1 MQKIVIIYMIKS
13 IQNEAFIYNSYA
25 YTKCGLYKLVDSYTF
40 RRHILNLLIHIN
52 SEATTICAIYKTC
65 HGYEIG
71 NQILRAHFTMFVWRS
86 WMSSCTNHFS
96 IPSKKGVTIRT
107 HPLLIRVPCNP
118 HVGPYLQNWN
128 QSVNHPR
135 VALPETL

>member
-1 MQKIVIIYMIKS
+1 MIKS

-71 NQILRAHFTMFVWRS
+71 NQILRAHFTMFV
-86 WMSSCTNHFS
+86 
-96 IPSKKGVTIRT
+96 
-107 HPLLIRVPCNP
+107 
-118 HVGPYLQNWN
+118 
-128 QSVNHPR
+128 
-135 VALPETL
+135 